1 MLRLAE
7 PLRAELEEAAAET
20 DQPLAA
26 FLRQILLTWAA
37 ERLAERNRATAA

>member
-7 PLRAELEEAAAET
+7 PLRAELQEAAAEA

-26 FLRQILLTWAA
+26 FLRQLLLTWAA
-37 ERLAERNRATAA
+37 KRLAQRNRAAAA

>member
-7 PLRAELEEAAAET
+7 PLRAELQEAAAEA

-37 ERLAERNRATAA
+37 KRLTKRERIVA